1 MCFEVLEIFFEYN
14 GRPWT
19 ETIFKFMEK
28 LVFVP
33 FSCVTYLLFRYYDY
47 FNFLVCKSVFYGLS
61 KELVVST
68 ALHQCL
74 VLLPPTFTQNFT
86 SFDLDEFSQFRV
98 LLKLKGQSGKKI
110 VNSRNFLF
118 IRTLITMCFRIL
130 EKIFEYRGRAW
141 TGTIFKFI
149 EKMFFVPFSWVI
161 YLLFQYYDHMNLLVC
176 KRASFWLSRVS
187 CRYCT
192 ASMSGFIAT
201 YFYAKFHQFWPRRNF
216 PFWGALKTE
225 VTVWKKNR
233 E

>member
-74 VLLPPTFTQNFT
+74 VLFPPTFTQNFT

-98 LLKLKGQSGKKI
+98 LLKRKGQSGKKI

-176 KRASFWLSRVS
+176 KRASFWLSKELVVG
-187 CRYCT
+187 T
-192 ASMSGFIAT
+192 ALHQCLVLLPPTFTQNFTNFDLDEI
-201 YFYAKFHQFWPRRNF
+201 FHFE
-216 PFWGALKTE
+216 AL
-225 VTVWKKNR
+225 
-233 E
+233 